1 MGAGQII
8 LFNTQTGS
16 VQAVLPGFPGV
27 TGLLAVPELHRLF
40 ASVTGRHEVDVIDT
54 LHLGGLMDNGVMGFL
69 FGAPMILAY
78 VLLPDAGLILLP
90 VLTAF
95 AAFSM
100 WKIWPERCGFLVGYL
115 LVFLLYDAYLVW
127 WYSTGQKVHLEF

>member
-1 MGAGQII
+1 MKKWIMAANSILVFPFFYVLLGAS
-8 LFNTQTGS
+8 LS
-16 VQAVLPGFPGV
+16 WVA
-27 TGLLAVPELHRLF
+27 
-40 ASVTGRHEVDVIDT
+40 DT